1 MQRILQETKI
11 QEEELEKKL
20 KHHVTTSRTELE
32 TKLEKLEVLPTKLRP
47 VLVQVRDL
55 ANNVNETCMLAEK
68 VSSKVKALDRTRFRL
83 QNTQKRVEDIL
94 EVQNCITGIDSAM
107 ESENWELSC
116 NLFKRYLSI
125 VAQEEEAS
133 KEAHQRIRVLEKSSA
148 KLLEEKLKKLQDII
162 KKKADEATTGEE
174 VKRFC
179 QLYTPLGIAE
189 EGLKKYIMFIR
200 SKLKEEADDLYLIL
214 RKSLAEK
221 IAEDKRISCTDAITS
236 LFETVANYA
245 QEQIPIVSEAFGE
258 EHVMFLLKELQQQCD
273 VHAPRILE
281 RFQEKFSTSE
291 LMERVIASRKKTN
304 LTDSNNK
311 PSANDLEEILDGMA
325 ALSQRSELYNRFM
338 RAKASQIHEALKDSG
353 KNLVKYVFV
362 IYTLLL
368 LLLLFVLII
377 LYFRLLH
384 ESMSDRS
391 MQTLLDQYIIMEHY
405 FMEESVNKAILLNSQ
420 TKSSSVLQ
428 SSLVDHV
435 FFLLRRCLNRSL
447 YTYNPHAVSVVC
459 NYISQTLS
467 QQLKDELMLL
477 FQVRGGSQ
485 QNDNVSKFMVIFYT
499 FKTPAVTLY
508 QMYLIKM
515 LFIF

>member
-273 VHAPRILE
+273 IHAPRILE
-281 RFQEKFSTSE
+281 RFSSG
-291 LMERVIASRKKTN
+291 IAG
-304 LTDSNNK
+304 LSNN
-311 PSANDLEEILDGMA
+311 SLTSYLYSRYF
-325 ALSQRSELYNRFM
+325 LRS
-338 RAKASQIHEALKDSG
+338 S
-353 KNLVKYVFV
+353 
-362 IYTLLL
+362 
-368 LLLLFVLII
+368 
-377 LYFRLLH
+377 
-384 ESMSDRS
+384 
-391 MQTLLDQYIIMEHY
+391 
-405 FMEESVNKAILLNSQ
+405 
-420 TKSSSVLQ
+420 
-428 SSLVDHV
+428 
-435 FFLLRRCLNRSL
+435 FF
-447 YTYNPHAVSVVC
+447 T
-459 NYISQTLS
+459 
-467 QQLKDELMLL
+467 
-477 FQVRGGSQ
+477 
-485 QNDNVSKFMVIFYT
+485 
-499 FKTPAVTLY
+499 
-508 QMYLIKM
+508 
-515 LFIF
+515 